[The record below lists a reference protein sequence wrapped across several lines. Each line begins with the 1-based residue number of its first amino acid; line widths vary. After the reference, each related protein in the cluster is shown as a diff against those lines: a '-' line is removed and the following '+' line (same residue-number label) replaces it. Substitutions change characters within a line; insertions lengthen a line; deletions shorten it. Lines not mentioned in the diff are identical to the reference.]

1 MVVSGDFPPEFRED
15 GVETSDIFKL
25 LEKFDKSTLSEVII
39 SQGDVRVTLRKPTAA
54 AEIPHIHHLSPQSSP
69 ALERVAAPVHA
80 ASSAK
85 EPSEDG
91 EVIASPIV
99 GTFYRSP
106 SPDSPPFVEPGQK
119 VEKGATLCILEA
131 MKVMNELEAEF
142 DCVVLDVLVEGGAM
156 VEFGTPLFKVKR

>member
-1 MVVSGDFPPEFRED
+1 M
-15 GVETSDIFKL
+15 ETSDIFKL

-39 SQGDVRVTLRKPTAA
+39 SQGDVRVTLRKPIAT
-54 AEIPHIHHLSPQSSP
+54 AEIPHIHHLPAQSAAAP
-69 ALERVAAPVHA
+69 AERVAAPAHSA
-80 ASSAK
+80 PSAK

-106 SPDSPPFVEPGQK
+106 SPDSPAFVEPGQK

-142 DCVVLDVLVEGGAM
+142 DCVVLDVLVESGTM